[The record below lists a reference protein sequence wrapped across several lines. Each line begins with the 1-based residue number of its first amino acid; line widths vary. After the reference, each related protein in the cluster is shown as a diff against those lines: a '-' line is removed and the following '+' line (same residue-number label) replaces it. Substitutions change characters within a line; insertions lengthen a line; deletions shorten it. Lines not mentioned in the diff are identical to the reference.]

1 MGFFDKF
8 KKKKSYEGYEEEYDE
23 ETDGEEEGADVS
35 LGGANIELKVIKP
48 SSFEQILTAADYL
61 IAGRTVLLNLEGT
74 EKALCR
80 RMIDFIGGVA
90 YSLDANI
97 KKATNDSYLIAPPDV
112 DVSGEIFE
120 SKAEDD
126 SFSDL

>member
-1 MGFFDKF
+1 MGLFNKF
-8 KKKKSYEGYEEEYDE
+8 KKRPYEEYEEEYDE
-23 ETDGEEEGADVS
+23 EEGIEEEGADVS

-61 IAGRTVLLNLEGT
+61 MAGRTILLNLEGT
-74 EKALCR
+74 DKALCR

-120 SKAEDD
+120 SSAEDD
-126 SFSDL
+126 TFSDL

>member
-1 MGFFDKF
+1 M
-8 KKKKSYEGYEEEYDE
+8 
-23 ETDGEEEGADVS
+23 
-35 LGGANIELKVIKP
+35 
-48 SSFEQILTAADYL
+48 
-61 IAGRTVLLNLEGT
+61 R
-74 EKALCR
+74 
-80 RMIDFIGGVA
+80 DFIGGVA